1 MNYNF
6 DMVSH
11 AFDKIISVISSYLL
25 GYKNTKQIWTNNFWI
40 FYGIL
45 IFAVV
50 ILFQMIWSQRS
61 KIFKKKN
68 VFTLPQNST
77 EWASLNCCRQYRYA
91 TYSTFT
97 FRPIEVIWTLNAD
110 TGRCVTQYTMFI
122 KRIPHVYYL
131 AREKMIEHLGINDR
145 DGQHSC
151 TVAVATFSHTPLY
164 SLRYV
169 FMDLCLFMIFV
180 DVFFAFVFCCFSFRS
195 SFFNFNSS
203 VHICS
208 VIFVYIY
215 FSFVFFLSLLF
226 DCFIKFKLF
235 FSSFLSWLLN
245 YQLSS

>member
-1 MNYNF
+1 
-6 DMVSH
+6 
-11 AFDKIISVISSYLL
+11 
-25 GYKNTKQIWTNNFWI
+25 
-40 FYGIL
+40 
-45 IFAVV
+45 
-50 ILFQMIWSQRS
+50 MIWSQRS
-61 KIFKKKN
+61 KIFRKKN

-180 DVFFAFVFCCFSFRS
+180 DVVFAFVFCCFSSLFARAFS
-195 SFFNFNSS
+195 ILIHQYTFVRLFLF
-203 VHICS
+203 
-208 VIFVYIY
+208 IFI
-215 FSFVFFLSLLF
+215 FHLFFFL
-226 DCFIKFKLF
+226 IV
-235 FSSFLSWLLN
+235 WLL
-245 YQLSS
+245 Y